1 MKEGRQDGE
10 NGAIFIHGFV
20 ESTRKKK
27 KRKKSCLLKRV
38 EKKKKEEKKKK
49 KKKEINL
56 SFPNEGYRKFASADV

>member
-27 KRKKSCLLKRV
+27 K
-38 EKKKKEEKKKK
+38 

>member
-20 ESTRKKK
+20 ESTRKK
-27 KRKKSCLLKRV
+27 KRV

>member
-27 KRKKSCLLKRV
+27 KRKKKSCLLKR
-38 EKKKKEEKKKK
+38 EEKKKK
-49 KKKEINL
+49 HL
-56 SFPNEGYRKFASADV
+56 F